1 MPEGLKTLSVRQS
14 SDIFATDSCRK
25 RDEFPDGE
33 GERADLQAVSMCH
46 RNYEHRMIVRGTL
59 AGNTWVGEEKS
70 GGHRL
75 EARQM
80 GFLERGG

>member
-25 RDEFPDGE
+25 RSKFPDGE
-33 GERADLQAVSMCH
+33 EQRTDLQAVSNCH
-46 RNYEHRMIVRGTL
+46 RNYEHRSIVGETR
-59 AGNTWVGEEKS
+59 NTWVGEEKS

-75 EARQM
+75 EARQTK
-80 GFLERGG
+80 FLEREG